1 MIQLQPYLWI
11 LWGLWIAQAL
21 FSALNLMRFERSR
34 RKQDCQFIDVGPQDE
49 RLTALIVSIKGFD
62 ENQTPRFF
70 ESILTQDYA
79 KYRTIITMESEDE
92 PIVAWLRE
100 QLELGEKDTV
110 WRPENP
116 THGIHE
122 VVMVFAGESTDCGQ
136 KVHNQI
142 EAFKHLIDEDEII
155 AFADADI
162 RCDKTWL
169 SMLLAP
175 INKGTHQLSTTYRWL
190 VPKKHTLANLFAS
203 VINSSVATLS
213 GREGYNMMWGG
224 SMALSR
230 DAFKDLDV
238 PVLFSGSLNDDLRL
252 AKAGRRSGYKICL
265 RRSLIMRSPIN
276 QSWGGLIE
284 FGRRQYY
291 QVKHFTP
298 TLFIIGLILTWLYVL
313 GAVSAFGAVFFLN
326 NFHAWIPIGIVT
338 LFDQIRALYR
348 ARVIRNLYGGT
359 TAKILDDTAAVEHL
373 FTPIWMSLHCLIVT
387 LALFARKITWAG
399 ITYRVLSPSRT
410 IVVKRKGS
418 KPAKKAA
425 VAPKLGPEDKV
436 EPEEKSED
444 NSDST
449 TGDSKKDEKPE
460 EKSDSDSKSKN
471 KSDNSDSTTADSKGD
486 EKSEEKPESD
496 SKSED
501 KSGDSDPKTD
511 DSKKNGK
518 PEEKSDSDKKE
529 EISSKENDS
538 ADTKE
543 ATPAKKFYR
552 KKAKKKKKFKGKRGK
567 GSKF

>member
-34 RKQDCQFIDVGPQDE
+34 RKQDRQFIDVGPQDE
-49 RLTALIVSIKGFD
+49 RSTALIVSIKGFD

-79 KYRTIITMESEDE
+79 KYRAIITMESEDE

-142 EAFKHLIDEDEII
+142 EVFKHLIDEDEII

-162 RCDKTWL
+162 RCNKTWL

-175 INKGTHQLSTTYRWL
+175 INKGTHQLSTAYRWL

-230 DAFKDLDV
+230 EAFKDLDV

-252 AKAGRRSGYKICL
+252 AKAGRRRGYKICL
-265 RRSLIMRSPIN
+265 RRSLIMPSPIN
-276 QSWGGLIE
+276 HSWGSLIE

-313 GAVSAFGAVFFLN
+313 GVVSAFGAVFFLG
-326 NFHAWIPIGIVT
+326 NFHAWIPIGVVT

-348 ARVIRNLYGGT
+348 ARVIRNLYGTT

-418 KPAKKAA
+418 KPAKKSAA
-425 VAPKLGPEDKV
+425 APKLGPEDKV
-436 EPEEKSED
+436 EPDKKSED

-449 TGDSKKDEKPE
+449 TGDSKEVEKSKEKLESEDKSEDSAPKTDDSKKDEKPE
-460 EKSDSDSKSKN
+460 EKSDSD
-471 KSDNSDSTTADSKGD
+471 
-486 EKSEEKPESD
+486 
-496 SKSED
+496 
-501 KSGDSDPKTD
+501 
-511 DSKKNGK
+511 
-518 PEEKSDSDKKE
+518 KKE
-529 EISSKENDS
+529 EKSSKENGG

-543 ATPAKKFYR
+543 ATPAKKFY
-552 KKAKKKKKFKGKRGK
+552 KKKVKKKKKKKKKKKFKGKRGK
-567 GSKF
+567 GSKS